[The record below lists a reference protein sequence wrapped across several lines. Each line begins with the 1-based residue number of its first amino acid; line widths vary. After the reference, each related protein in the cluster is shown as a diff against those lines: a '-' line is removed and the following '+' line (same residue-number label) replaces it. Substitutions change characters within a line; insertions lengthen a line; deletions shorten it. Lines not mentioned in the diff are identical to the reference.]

1 MMKNKF
7 RILAVV
13 LALCM
18 SVLCCPTA
26 LAATDI
32 NTFQVVTYSQTSTL
46 QIGQRVVITGT
57 PNYGAATSNASTN
70 LFGFDTSEGVW
81 YIAIGKTSVAAFQ
94 AAMPAQKISLYG
106 MYAGTME
113 NGMPILDIQQ
123 GAVRC
128 DSELHETSDL
138 NAAGQKIIDDAAA
151 KAAEEQ
157 AAAEKAAQQ
166 QAVAAQQSKASSG
179 KSNSQMVWIPR
190 TGHKYHSN
198 PNCSN
203 MKNPSKVDIQTARN
217 LGYDPCKKCY

>member
-1 MMKNKF
+1 MRRKWL
-7 RILAVV
+7 RSLGVI

-18 SVLCCPTA
+18 SMLCSPVA
-26 LAATDI
+26 LATTDI
-32 NTFQVVTYSQTSTL
+32 NDFHVVSYAQTGAL
-46 QIGQRVVITGT
+46 QIGQRVFITGT
-57 PNYGAATSNASTN
+57 PNYNAATSNDSTN

-81 YIAIGKTSVAAFQ
+81 YISIGKTSVAAFQ
-94 AAMPAQKISLYG
+94 AAMPAQRVVLYG

-128 DSELHETSDL
+128 NSVLQETPDL

>member
-1 MMKNKF
+1 MRRKWL
-7 RILAVV
+7 RSLGVI

-18 SVLCCPTA
+18 SMLCSPVA
-26 LAATDI
+26 LATTDI
-32 NTFQVVTYSQTSTL
+32 NDFHVVSYAQTGTL
-46 QIGQRVVITGT
+46 QIGQRVFITGT
-57 PNYGAATSNASTN
+57 PNYSAATSNDTTN

-81 YIAIGKTSVAAFQ
+81 YISIGKTSVAAFQ
-94 AAMPAQKISLYG
+94 AAMPAQQVVFYG

-128 DSELHETSDL
+128 NSVLQETPDL
-138 NAAGQKIIDDAAA
+138 STSGQKIIDETAA

-157 AAAEKAAQQ
+157 AATERKEQKQTVTAQQ
-166 QAVAAQQSKASSG
+166 SSG

-203 MKNPSKVDIQTARN
+203 MKNPSKVDIQTAKSM
-217 LGYDPCKKCY
+217 GYDPCKKCN